1 MLRHVILFL
10 LLCTFSFGFSQY
22 YYDFNQ
28 NCKNAYSAIFSLKFE
43 EGMDLINNEK
53 SVNPDNNI
61 PYLLENYI
69 YFLTVFIGEEEQ
81 EFDKL
86 EKLKDD
92 IVDRLKDGN
101 ENSPY
106 YRYCLAQVYLQWAF
120 ARTKFKE
127 YVTATFEINKAYRLL
142 EWNNEKHPDFLP
154 NLINLGLLHTLIGT
168 IPDKYNW
175 IKKIVGIEGTID
187 EGTNEILKVLDAS
200 LKNDNYA
207 IYRDECLF
215 YLSFIQL
222 NLSTNKKKAIDYIEL
237 IENNE
242 EDKTH
247 LSNPLVVYAIAT
259 IYMKNGMNNEALEI
273 LMSKPS
279 SKEYYPFY
287 YLDYLTGLAK
297 LQRLDDDAY
306 NYLLKY
312 IMNFKGINYIKAA
325 YQKIAWYYLV
335 NGNTSKY
342 KEYIEKAEKY
352 GKEIVDA
359 DKQAEREAS
368 EGDMPNSTLLKA
380 RLLFDGGYYE
390 RALKEL
396 TKSKRNFLKTAKD
409 TLENTYRI
417 GRIYHEW
424 GKTSEAIPYY
434 KKTVENGAESEYYY
448 AANSALNLG
457 LIYEDAG
464 NYEKAKDYYKR
475 ATSMKNKEYKNSIDQ
490 KAKAGLNRI
499 ENK

>member
-1 MLRHVILFL
+1 
-10 LLCTFSFGFSQY
+10 
-22 YYDFNQ
+22 
-28 NCKNAYSAIFSLKFE
+28 
-43 EGMDLINNEK
+43 
-53 SVNPDNNI
+53 
-61 PYLLENYI
+61 
-69 YFLTVFIGEEEQ
+69 
-81 EFDKL
+81 
-86 EKLKDD
+86 
-92 IVDRLKDGN
+92 
-101 ENSPY
+101 
-106 YRYCLAQVYLQWAF
+106 
-120 ARTKFKE
+120 
-127 YVTATFEINKAYRLL
+127 
-142 EWNNEKHPDFLP
+142 
-154 NLINLGLLHTLIGT
+154 
-168 IPDKYNW
+168 
-175 IKKIVGIEGTID
+175 
-187 EGTNEILKVLDAS
+187 
-200 LKNDNYA
+200 
-207 IYRDECLF
+207 
-215 YLSFIQL
+215 
-222 NLSTNKKKAIDYIEL
+222 
-237 IENNE
+237 
-242 EDKTH
+242 
-247 LSNPLVVYAIAT
+247 
-259 IYMKNGMNNEALEI
+259 
-273 LMSKPS
+273 
-279 SKEYYPFY
+279 
-287 YLDYLTGLAK
+287 
-297 LQRLDDDAY
+297 
-306 NYLLKY
+306 
-312 IMNFKGINYIKAA
+312 MNFKGINYIKAA

-434 KKTVENGAESEYYY
+434 EKTIENGAESEYYY

-464 NYEKAKDYYKR
+464 NYEKAKYYYKR